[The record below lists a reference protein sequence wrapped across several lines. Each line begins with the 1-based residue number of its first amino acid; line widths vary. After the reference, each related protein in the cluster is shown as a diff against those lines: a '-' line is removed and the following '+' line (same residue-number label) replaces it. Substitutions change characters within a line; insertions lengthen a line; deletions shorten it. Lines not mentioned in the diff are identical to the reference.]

1 VVSSSNEILRRR
13 VGAVLDIALSTI
25 SSLTQSFTS
34 GIPLSEGNVAP
45 SKVPGDTD
53 AATLSDDGDVLKK
66 SGHKNAGIK
75 TSMKG
80 PGRREEGESDES
92 DFEGI
97 LEVHD

>member
-25 SSLTQSFTS
+25 SSLTESFTS
-34 GIPLSEGNVAP
+34 VIPLSEGNVAP
-45 SKVPGDTD
+45 SKQAPG
-53 AATLSDDGDVLKK
+53 AATLLDDGDVLKK

-75 TSMKG
+75 TLMKG
-80 PGRREEGESDES
+80 PERGEEGESDES

>member
-1 VVSSSNEILRRR
+1 
-13 VGAVLDIALSTI
+13 
-25 SSLTQSFTS
+25 
-34 GIPLSEGNVAP
+34 
-45 SKVPGDTD
+45 
-53 AATLSDDGDVLKK
+53 LSDDGDVLKK